1 MTRLPPASSQQ
12 PESAALLNRVEL
24 AGVLI
29 ERKALRFTPAGVPV
43 TECLIGHQSEQLEA
57 GSNRRVECEVPAIAL
72 GDTAHWLQAASPGT
86 RLQLSGFLAARSR
99 HSRQPRLHVT
109 KIEFVEGNQ
118 DAKVLQ
124 EEG

>member
-1 MTRLPPASSQQ
+1 VNRLPPASSQQ

-43 TECLIGHQSEQLEA
+43 TECLIGHQSEQIEA
-57 GSNRRVECEVPAIAL
+57 GSQRRVECEVQAIAL
-72 GDTAHWLQAASPGT
+72 GETARWLQAASPGT